1 MAQGTMTIDPK
12 IMQSVAQTVDA
23 QCSIMDNC
31 LNSIIRDANSLKSE
45 WEGESATAYQAAITK
60 IQENSPKVVTA
71 FREYSRDLNT
81 IATSFMTEEQ
91 RRKVASEALPG
102 NVFGE

>member
-12 IMQSVAQTVDA
+12 IMLSVAQTVDA
-23 QCSIMDNC
+23 QCSIMENC
-31 LNSIIRDANSLKSE
+31 LNSIISGANSLKSE
-45 WEGESATAYQAAITK
+45 WEGESATAYQAVITK
-60 IQENSPKVVTA
+60 IQENSLKIVAA

-81 IATSFMTEEQ
+81 IATGFMTEEQ
-91 RRKVASEALPG
+91 KRKAISEALPD

>member
-1 MAQGTMTIDPK
+1 MAQDTMTIDPK
-12 IMQSVAQTVDA
+12 IMLSVAQTVDA
-23 QCSIMDNC
+23 QCSIMENC
-31 LNSIIRDANSLKSE
+31 LNSIVRDANSLRSE

-81 IATSFMTEEQ
+81 IATGFMTEEQ
-91 RRKVASEALPG
+91 KRKTINEALPG
-102 NVFGE
+102 NVFGK

>member
-1 MAQGTMTIDPK
+1 MAQGTMTIDPR
-12 IMQSVAQTVDA
+12 IMLSVAQTVDT

-31 LNSIIRDANSLKSE
+31 LNSIIKEANSLRSE

-60 IQENSPKVVTA
+60 IQENSPKIVTA
-71 FREYSRDLNT
+71 FREYSRSLNE
-81 IATSFMTEEQ
+81 IATNSMTNEQ
-91 RRKVASEALPG
+91 KLTAASEALPG